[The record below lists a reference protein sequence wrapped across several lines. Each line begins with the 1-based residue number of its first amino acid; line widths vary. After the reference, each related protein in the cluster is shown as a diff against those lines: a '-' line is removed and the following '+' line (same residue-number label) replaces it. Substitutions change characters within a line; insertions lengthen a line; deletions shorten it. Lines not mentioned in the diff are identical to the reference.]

1 MSTATTLD
9 LAARR
14 RLAGSTRL
22 RVSPTHVLNSEW
34 IKFRTLRS
42 SLHTLIG
49 AVLAMVVIGLAVG
62 YSTSTSDWATLAPQD
77 TVASASLQGLF
88 MAQLVIG
95 VLGVL
100 IVTGEYATGMIRSTF
115 AAVPHRLSVLG
126 AKTAVF
132 GAVAL
137 ISMTAASF
145 AAFLGAQALF
155 LSPDGHG
162 TSLSDPG
169 VLRAVA
175 GTGVYLTLV
184 GVLGVAL
191 GWIVRSTAGAISTLV
206 GILTV
211 LPVIVGLLP
220 GSISSDL
227 LPYLPSNAG
236 QAFGSSIRTDDM
248 LAPWSGLG
256 VFVLWVVAALIA
268 AAVLVRRR
276 DA

>member
-1 MSTATTLD
+1 MSTATLNPPIH
-9 LAARR
+9 RER
-14 RLAGSTRL
+14 AGSTREKVTAA
-22 RVSPTHVLNSEW
+22 RVLNSEW
-34 IKFRTLRS
+34 IKLRTLRS
-42 SLHTLIG
+42 SWHTLLG
-49 AVLAMVVIGLAVG
+49 AVLALVVIGLAVG
-62 YSTSTSDWATLAPQD
+62 YATSTSDWATLAPED

-88 MAQLVIG
+88 LAQLVIG

-100 IVTGEYATGMIRSTF
+100 FVTGEYATGMIRSTF

-132 GAVAL
+132 GAIAL

-162 TSLSDPG
+162 TSLSDAG
-169 VLRAVA
+169 ALRVVA

-184 GVLGVAL
+184 ALLGVAL

-206 GILTV
+206 GILMV
-211 LPVIVGLLP
+211 QPIIVGLLP
-220 GSISSDL
+220 GSSSSDV

-236 QAFGSSIRTDDM
+236 QAFGSSIRTEDM

-256 VFVLWVVAALIA
+256 VFVLWVVAALVA
-268 AAVLVRRR
+268 AAVVVRRR